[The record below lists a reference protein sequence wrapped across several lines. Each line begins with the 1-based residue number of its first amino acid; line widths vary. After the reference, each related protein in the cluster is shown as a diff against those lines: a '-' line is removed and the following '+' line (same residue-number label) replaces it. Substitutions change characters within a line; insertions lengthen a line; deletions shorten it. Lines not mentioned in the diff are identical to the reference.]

1 MITMMIDA
9 EAVIL
14 SKLILFVGNKIVH
27 AFFIYKIY

>member
-9 EAVIL
+9 EAEI
-14 SKLILFVGNKIVH
+14 SKLIWFVGNKIVH

>member
-9 EAVIL
+9 EAEIL
-14 SKLILFVGNKIVH
+14 PKLIWFVGNKIVH